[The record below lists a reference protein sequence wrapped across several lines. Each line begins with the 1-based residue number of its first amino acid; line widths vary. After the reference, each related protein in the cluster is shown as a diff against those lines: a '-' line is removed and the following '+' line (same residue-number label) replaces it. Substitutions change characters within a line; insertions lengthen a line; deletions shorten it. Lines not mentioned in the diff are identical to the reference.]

1 MSCSPG
7 TAGRWRNAHRR
18 ARGLTLVELMIG
30 LSLGMAISVAA
41 LRLFADASASG
52 RNLQRASMH
61 IENGRY
67 AVETLR
73 EDMELAGFFGEI
85 PVVGAAYTTPD
96 PCETEPSGFAAEP
109 LALPTPVQGLD
120 ASETVACLSARQ
132 PGTDAVLV
140 RRLDIDLLDPT
151 TLPAGGAQTHLQLS
165 FCDTDAPPGLVAARD
180 PAAFT
185 LRNRACS
192 APNGVRAYV
201 SRIYFVAACSR
212 CGPGGD
218 QTPTL
223 KRLDLVGR
231 SHVETAI
238 AQGVETLRV
247 EYGFDTDGDG
257 AADVYRTGTAPSG
270 PESLWENVVALKLHA
285 VVRSPEPVSGGRA
298 AMPQSFQLGGIGALQ
313 TPGDGY
319 VRRLYTT
326 TVRLENPSAARE
338 RW

>member
-1 MSCSPG
+1 MPG
-7 TAGRWRNAHRR
+7 ASGRQRAARRR
-18 ARGLTLVELMIG
+18 ARGLTLVELMVG

-52 RNLQRASMH
+52 HNLQRASMH

-67 AVETLR
+67 AVEALR
-73 EDMELAGFFGEI
+73 EDLELAGFFGEI
-85 PVVGAAYTTPD
+85 PVAGVAYTTPD
-96 PCETEPSGFAAEP
+96 PCETDPSGFVAEP
-109 LALPTPVQGLD
+109 LALPAPVQGL
-120 ASETVACLSARQ
+120 AAGQSAACLASRQ
-132 PGTDAVLV
+132 PDTDAVLV
-140 RRLDIDLLDPT
+140 RRLDIDALDPA
-151 TLPAGGAQTHLQLS
+151 TLGAGNAHTHLQVS

-180 PAAFT
+180 PAEFT

-192 APNGVRAYV
+192 APNRVRAYV
-201 SRIYFVAACSR
+201 SRIYFVASCSR

-231 SHVETAI
+231 SHVETSI
-238 AQGVETLRV
+238 VQGVETLRV
-247 EYGFDTDGDG
+247 EYGFDTDSDG
-257 AADVYRTGTAPSG
+257 AADAWRTGTAGSG

-285 VVRSPEPVSGGRA
+285 VVRSPEPVSGSRA
-298 AMPQSFQLGGIGALQ
+298 AAPQAFQLGGIGPLQ